1 MIKINWITIV
11 AIRKILKF
19 PDQDLRIKAKPVET
33 FDEELKTLTD
43 DMFETMHSVNGIGLA
58 ATQIGVAKQVAVID
72 ISPEKNEPLVIVNPA
87 IQILDP
93 SKTEDY
99 DEGCLSVP
107 GFFEKISRPSDIKLT
122 YQDLNGKKQEIKPEG
137 LLTKVV
143 QHELDHLNGRLFVDH
158 ISELKRR
165 RIRNKIVK
173 QK

>member
-1 MIKINWITIV
+1 M

-33 FDEELKTLTD
+33 FDDELKTLTD

-72 ISPEKNEPLVIVNPA
+72 ISPEKNEPLVIINPE
-87 IQILDP
+87 IKILDP
-93 SKTEDY
+93 SKKEDY

-107 GFFEKISRPSDIKLT
+107 GFFETISRPSDIQLS
-122 YQDLNGKKQEIKPEG
+122 YQDLNGKKQEIKPDG

>member
-1 MIKINWITIV
+1 M

-33 FDEELKTLTD
+33 FDKELKTLTD

-72 ISPEKNEPLVIVNPA
+72 ISPEKNEPLVIINPK

-93 SKTEDY
+93 SKKEDY

-107 GFFEKISRPSDIKLT
+107 GFFETISRPSDIKLS

>member
-1 MIKINWITIV
+1 M

-33 FDEELKTLTD
+33 FDKELKTLTD

-58 ATQIGVAKQVAVID
+58 ATQIGIAKQVAVID

-107 GFFEKISRPSDIKLT
+107 GFFEKISRPSDIKLS

-143 QHELDHLNGRLFVDH
+143 QHEIDHLNGRLFVDH

>member
-1 MIKINWITIV
+1 M

-19 PDQDLRIKAKPVET
+19 PDQDLRIKAKPVES
-33 FDEELKTLTD
+33 FDDELETLTD
-43 DMFETMHSVNGIGLA
+43 DMFDTMHSVNGIGLA

-72 ISPEKNEPLVIVNPA
+72 ISPEKNEPLIIVNPE

>member
-1 MIKINWITIV
+1 M

-19 PDQDLRIKAKPVET
+19 PDQDLRIKAKPVEA
-33 FDEELKTLTD
+33 FDEELKALTN

-72 ISPEKNEPLVIVNPA
+72 ISPEKNEPLVIVNPE

-93 SKTEDY
+93 SKKEDY

-107 GFFEKISRPSDIKLT
+107 GFFETISRPSDIKLT

>member
-1 MIKINWITIV
+1 V

-93 SKTEDY
+93 SKKEDY

>member
-1 MIKINWITIV
+1 M

-33 FDEELKTLTD
+33 FDEELKALTD

-72 ISPEKNEPLVIVNPA
+72 ISPEKNEPLVIINPA

-122 YQDLNGKKQEIKPEG
+122 YQDLNGNKQEIKPEG

>member
-1 MIKINWITIV
+1 MT
-11 AIRKILKF
+11 IRKILKF

-58 ATQIGVAKQVAVID
+58 ATQIGVAKQVAVND
-72 ISPEKNEPLVIVNPA
+72 ISPEKNEPLVIVNPE

-107 GFFEKISRPSDIKLT
+107 GFFETISRPSDIKLS
-122 YQDLNGKKQEIKPEG
+122 YQDLSGKKQEIKPEG

>member
-1 MIKINWITIV
+1 M

-19 PDQDLRIKAKPVET
+19 PDQDLRIKAKLVET

-43 DMFETMHSVNGIGLA
+43 DMFETMHAANGVGLA

-72 ISPEKNEPLVIVNPA
+72 ISPEKNEPFVIINPA

>member
-1 MIKINWITIV
+1 M

-93 SKTEDY
+93 TKTEDY

-137 LLTKVV
+137 LLSKVV

>member
-1 MIKINWITIV
+1 M

-19 PDQDLRIKAKPVET
+19 PDQDLRIKAKPVES
-33 FDEELKTLTD
+33 FDGELKTLTD

-93 SKTEDY
+93 TKTEDY

>member
-1 MIKINWITIV
+1 M

-107 GFFEKISRPSDIKLT
+107 GFFEKISRPSDIKLS
-122 YQDLNGKKQEIKPEG
+122 YQDLNGQKQEIKPEG

>member
-1 MIKINWITIV
+1 M

-19 PDQDLRIKAKPVET
+19 PDQDLRIKAKPVES
-33 FDEELKTLTD
+33 FDDELKTLTD

-58 ATQIGVAKQVAVID
+58 ATQIGVDKQVAVID
-72 ISPEKNEPLVIVNPA
+72 ISPEKNEPLVIVNPK

-93 SKTEDY
+93 SKKEDY

-107 GFFEKISRPSDIKLT
+107 GFFETISRPSDIKLS

-173 QK
+173 QKY

>member
-1 MIKINWITIV
+1 M

-19 PDQDLRIKAKPVET
+19 PDQDLRIKAKTVES
-33 FDEELKTLTD
+33 FDDELKTLTD

-72 ISPEKNEPLVIVNPA
+72 ISPEKNEPLVIINPA

>member
-1 MIKINWITIV
+1 M

-19 PDQDLRIKAKPVET
+19 PDQDLRIKAKPVES
-33 FDEELKTLTD
+33 FDDKLKTLTD

-93 SKTEDY
+93 SKIEDY

-107 GFFEKISRPSDIKLT
+107 GFFEKISRPSDIKLF
-122 YQDLNGKKQEIKPEG
+122 YKDLSGKNQEIKPEG

>member
-1 MIKINWITIV
+1 M

-33 FDEELKTLTD
+33 FDKELKTLTD

-58 ATQIGVAKQVAVID
+58 ATQIGIAKQVAVID
-72 ISPEKNEPLVIVNPA
+72 ISPEKNEPLVIVNPK

-93 SKTEDY
+93 YKKEDY

-107 GFFEKISRPSDIKLT
+107 GFFETISRPSDIKLS

>member
-58 ATQIGVAKQVAVID
+58 ATQVGVAKQVAVID

>member
-1 MIKINWITIV
+1 M

-58 ATQIGVAKQVAVID
+58 ATQIGVTKQVAVID

-93 SKTEDY
+93 TKTEDY

-122 YQDLNGKKQEIKPEG
+122 YQDLDGKKQEIKPEG

>member
-1 MIKINWITIV
+1 M

-33 FDEELKTLTD
+33 FDEELKTLAD

-72 ISPEKNEPLVIVNPA
+72 ISPEKNEPLVIINPA

>member
-1 MIKINWITIV
+1 M

-43 DMFETMHSVNGIGLA
+43 DMFDTMHSVNGIGLA

>member
-1 MIKINWITIV
+1 MT
-11 AIRKILKF
+11 IRKILKF

-33 FDEELKTLTD
+33 FDEELKALTD

-72 ISPEKNEPLVIVNPA
+72 ISPEKNEPLVIVNPV

>member
-1 MIKINWITIV
+1 M

-33 FDEELKTLTD
+33 FNEELKTLTN
-43 DMFETMHSVNGIGLA
+43 DMFETMHSVDGIGLA
-58 ATQIGVAKQVAVID
+58 ATQIGIAKQVAVID
-72 ISPEKNEPLVIVNPA
+72 ISPEKNDPLVIINPK
-87 IQILDP
+87 IEILDP

-107 GFFEKISRPSDIKLT
+107 GFFETISRPSNIKLS
-122 YQDLNGKKQEIKPEG
+122 YQDLDGQNQEIEPKG

-173 QK
+173 HKE

>member
-1 MIKINWITIV
+1 M

-107 GFFEKISRPSDIKLT
+107 GFFEKISRPSDIKLS

-143 QHELDHLNGRLFVDH
+143 QHEFDHLNGRLFVDH

>member
-1 MIKINWITIV
+1 M

-33 FDEELKTLTD
+33 FDDELKTLTD
-43 DMFETMHSVNGIGLA
+43 DMFETMHSVDGIGLA

-107 GFFEKISRPSDIKLT
+107 GFFEKISRPSEIKLT

>member
-1 MIKINWITIV
+1 M

-58 ATQIGVAKQVAVID
+58 ATQIGIAKQVAVID
-72 ISPEKNEPLVIVNPA
+72 ISPEKNEPLVIVNPK

-93 SKTEDY
+93 SKKEDY

-107 GFFEKISRPSDIKLT
+107 GFFETISRPSDIQLS
-122 YQDLNGKKQEIKPEG
+122 YQDLNGQKQEIKPEG
-137 LLTKVV
+137 LLAKVV
-143 QHELDHLNGRLFVDH
+143 QHELDHLNGRLFVCLLYTSPSPRDAH
-158 ISELKRR
+158 ESRMPSSA
-165 RIRNKIVK
+165 
-173 QK
+173 

>member
-1 MIKINWITIV
+1 M

-19 PDQDLRIKAKPVET
+19 PNQDLRIKAKPVKA
-33 FDEELKTLTD
+33 FDEELKALTD

-72 ISPEKNEPLVIVNPA
+72 ISPEKNEPLVIVNPV

-93 SKTEDY
+93 SKKEDY

-107 GFFEKISRPSDIKLT
+107 GFYETISRPSDIKLS
-122 YQDLNGKKQEIKPEG
+122 YQDLNGQKQEIKPEG
-137 LLTKVV
+137 LLAKVV

>member
-1 MIKINWITIV
+1 VT
-11 AIRKILKF
+11 IRKILKF

-33 FDEELKTLTD
+33 FNEELKTLTN
-43 DMFETMHSVNGIGLA
+43 DMFETMHSVDGIGLA
-58 ATQIGVAKQVAVID
+58 ATQIGIAKQVAVID
-72 ISPEKNEPLVIVNPA
+72 ISPEKNDPLVIINPK
-87 IQILDP
+87 IEILDP

-107 GFFEKISRPSDIKLT
+107 GFFETISRPSNIKLS
-122 YQDLNGKKQEIKPEG
+122 YQDLDGQNQEIEPKG

-173 QK
+173 HKE

>member
-1 MIKINWITIV
+1 M

-19 PDQDLRIKAKPVET
+19 PDQDLRIKAKPVES
-33 FDEELKTLTD
+33 FDGELKTLTD

-58 ATQIGVAKQVAVID
+58 ATQIGIAKQVAVID

-122 YQDLNGKKQEIKPEG
+122 YQDLNGRKQEIKPVA

>member
-1 MIKINWITIV
+1 MIKINWIRIV

-72 ISPEKNEPLVIVNPA
+72 ISPEKNEPLVIVNPK

-93 SKTEDY
+93 SKKEDY

-107 GFFEKISRPSDIKLT
+107 GFFETISRPSDIKLS

>member
-1 MIKINWITIV
+1 M

-33 FDEELKTLTD
+33 FDEKLKTLTD
-43 DMFETMHSVNGIGLA
+43 DMFETMHSVDGIGLA

>member
-1 MIKINWITIV
+1 M

-19 PDQDLRIKAKPVET
+19 PDQDLRIKAKPVES
-33 FDEELKTLTD
+33 FDDELKTLTD
-43 DMFETMHSVNGIGLA
+43 DMFDTMHSVNGIGLA

-107 GFFEKISRPSDIKLT
+107 GFFDYIPANLIFIFAWCF
-122 YQDLNGKKQEIKPEG
+122 DLFCVFFCRI
-137 LLTKVV
+137 
-143 QHELDHLNGRLFVDH
+143 VD
-158 ISELKRR
+158 RF
-165 RIRNKIVK
+165 
-173 QK
+173 

>member
-1 MIKINWITIV
+1 M

-93 SKTEDY
+93 TKTEDY

-137 LLTKVV
+137 TID
-143 QHELDHLNGRLFVDH
+143 Q
-158 ISELKRR
+158 SCPA
-165 RIRNKIVK
+165 
-173 QK
+173 

>member
-1 MIKINWITIV
+1 M

-19 PDQDLRIKAKPVET
+19 PDQDLRIKAKPVES
-33 FDEELKTLTD
+33 FDNELKTLTE

>member
-1 MIKINWITIV
+1 M

-19 PDQDLRIKAKPVET
+19 PNQDLRIKAKPVET
-33 FDEELKTLTD
+33 FDDELKTLTD

-58 ATQIGVAKQVAVID
+58 ATQIGIAKQVAVID
-72 ISPEKNEPLVIVNPA
+72 ISPEKNEPLVIVNPE

-107 GFFEKISRPSDIKLT
+107 GFFEKISRPSDIKLS
-122 YQDLNGKKQEIKPEG
+122 YQDLSGQQHEIKPEG

>member
-1 MIKINWITIV
+1 M

-19 PDQDLRIKAKPVET
+19 PDQDLRIKAKPVES
-33 FDEELKTLTD
+33 FDGELKTLTD

-72 ISPEKNEPLVIVNPA
+72 ISPEKDEPLVIVNPA

>member
-1 MIKINWITIV
+1 MT
-11 AIRKILKF
+11 IRKILKF

-33 FDEELKTLTD
+33 FDDELKTLTE

-72 ISPEKNEPLVIVNPA
+72 ISAEKNEPLVIVNPA

-107 GFFEKISRPSDIKLT
+107 GFFEKISRPSDIKLS

-165 RIRNKIVK
+165 RIRNKIIK

>member
-1 MIKINWITIV
+1 M

-93 SKTEDY
+93 TKTEDY

-165 RIRNKIVK
+165 RIRNKIV
-173 QK
+173 

>member
-1 MIKINWITIV
+1 M

-19 PDQDLRIKAKPVET
+19 PDQDLRIKAKPIET
-33 FDEELKTLTD
+33 FDDELKTLTD
-43 DMFETMHSVNGIGLA
+43 DMFETMHSVDGIGLA

-72 ISPEKNEPLVIVNPA
+72 ISPEKNEPLVIVNPE

-107 GFFEKISRPSDIKLT
+107 GFFEKISRPSDIKLS
-122 YQDLNGKKQEIKPEG
+122 YQDLSGQQHEIKPEG

>member
-1 MIKINWITIV
+1 M

-33 FDEELKTLTD
+33 FDEELKNLTD

-72 ISPEKNEPLVIVNPA
+72 ISPEKNEPLIIVNPE

-107 GFFEKISRPSDIKLT
+107 GFFETISRPSDIKLT

>member
-1 MIKINWITIV
+1 M

-19 PDQDLRIKAKPVET
+19 PDQDLRTKAEVVET
-33 FDEELKTLTD
+33 FDAALKTLTD

-58 ATQIGVAKQVAVID
+58 ATQIGISKRVAVID
-72 ISPEKNEPLVIVNPA
+72 ISQDKNEPFVIINPE
-87 IQILDP
+87 IEILNT
-93 SKTEDY
+93 SKNEDY

-107 GFFEKISRPSDIKLT
+107 GFFETVSRPSDIKLT
-122 YQDLNGKKQEIKPEG
+122 YQDLNGEKKEIKPEG